1 MDKFE
6 IFEKMYQRLWTLIY
20 DILAKFDIVLERP
33 Y

>member
-6 IFEKMYQRLWTLIY
+6 IFEDMYQRLWTLIY
-20 DILAKFDIVLERP
+20 DILAIFGIELEKA